1 MVFYARV
8 YKYVSLNVSVIN
20 RLINTVS
27 QYKHLPSAMLN
38 ILTVFIIMG
47 SSRIF
52 YKYLYV
58 SALKRYPITK
68 MALRDIRF

>member
-52 YKYLYV
+52 YRCLYV
-58 SALKRYPITK
+58 SSL
-68 MALRDIRF
+68 

>member
-38 ILTVFIIMG
+38 ILTVFIIIG

-58 SALKRYPITK
+58 SAL
-68 MALRDIRF
+68 

>member
-58 SALKRYPITK
+58 SAL
-68 MALRDIRF
+68 